1 LSWSFRLVR
10 PEPVDECQ
18 RKFERCDMKDKR
30 SPVHTNTDKIAKAVT
45 AIGVISILFLVY
57 VHQQFNRIGIDGARQ
72 TLSARA
78 QAYASV
84 GSAVETREVVE
95 GSIIVKQDPAS
106 GYTIVA
112 LQGRPELTGKPLG
125 SISDAALRQVIE
137 EALPGKKVSNDVGT
151 YLAASA
157 GYEDRKFV
165 VVWDKAEKY
174 VAAGQPAKKKIIGF
188 VVLAALVSA
197 ICLLYVGRSQEAQSG
212 VESGILKTLAE
223 GNYAIR
229 LTDSGSA
236 KVTMNVSEFNQIIE
250 GFSRSIRQIQ
260 IDIANASSAV
270 SRLAEDQ
277 SVTSVSGAGG
287 EIANRTVQELK
298 DINAATAQSAEAV
311 GLTEK
316 IAAGTLSSLQ
326 EGSDAV
332 ASTLREVEKMSTI
345 LTEAGDQAGE
355 LDREARA
362 ISDITRSIKAI
373 TEQTDLLALNAAIEA
388 ARAGEQGRGFAVV
401 ADEVRKLA
409 EKSKVATVEIEERLN
424 RVQAQIHG
432 TVELVKKSAETA
444 VDTALQTN
452 NVREKLREAL
462 INSRDSHTSILEM
475 VDYVEKF
482 DRQSAAALAGVEEAA
497 ELIASIQQKADEYR
511 AVSSEIEKS
520 VNSARDAIEKL
531 KV

>member
-1 LSWSFRLVR
+1 
-10 PEPVDECQ
+10 
-18 RKFERCDMKDKR
+18 
-30 SPVHTNTDKIAKAVT
+30 
-45 AIGVISILFLVY
+45 
-57 VHQQFNRIGIDGARQ
+57 
-72 TLSARA
+72 
-78 QAYASV
+78 
-84 GSAVETREVVE
+84 
-95 GSIIVKQDPAS
+95 
-106 GYTIVA
+106 
-112 LQGRPELTGKPLG
+112 
-125 SISDAALRQVIE
+125 
-137 EALPGKKVSNDVGT
+137 
-151 YLAASA
+151 
-157 GYEDRKFV
+157 
-165 VVWDKAEKY
+165 
-174 VAAGQPAKKKIIGF
+174 
-188 VVLAALVSA
+188 
-197 ICLLYVGRSQEAQSG
+197 
-212 VESGILKTLAE
+212 
-223 GNYAIR
+223 
-229 LTDSGSA
+229 
-236 KVTMNVSEFNQIIE
+236 
-250 GFSRSIRQIQ
+250 
-260 IDIANASSAV
+260 
-270 SRLAEDQ
+270 
-277 SVTSVSGAGG
+277 VTSVSAAGG
-287 EIANRTVQELK
+287 EIAYRTVQELK
-298 DINAATAQSAEAV
+298 EINAATAQSSEAV

-332 ASTLREVEKMSTI
+332 ASTLREVEKMSSI

-497 ELIASIQQKADEYR
+497 ELIASIQQKAEEYR
-511 AVSSEIEKS
+511 SGSSEIEKS